1 MPVKKK
7 VDKKKKLKQKQKQK
21 QIVKQNVKVTVQS
34 SGGSGGGGSSVPSRF
49 TDTSGE
55 NVRLQGL
62 IEQLTRAIPAPV
74 SIPVQQPVPLQFQ
87 APAKVPKQRI
97 TVIKQPA
104 ESVTS
109 FEEVSGKSQVRQ
121 MEEAIARAKLKAME
135 ASSETPSFVGEV
147 YNPNNDDKT
156 VDNVFNQPNTNNN
169 TISENIISNNLRK
182 ANPKAFEDNES
193 DIQSEIS
200 EYSSYRG
207 GGSYTPSI
215 GSEVEFF
222 KAGMEILKTG
232 ENLNKYI
239 AEQRKKKPPLFSKE
253 EPASFTPAKKPQ
265 EKNRPSSSP
274 EFREPIGRPFTKLP
288 AIQRAGASSL
298 QVEESAPYG
307 RFKNGNPRKSPS
319 K

>member
-1 MPVKKK
+1 MITNFE
-7 VDKKKKLKQKQKQK
+7 DITTERSNQFL
-21 QIVKQNVKVTVQS
+21 
-34 SGGSGGGGSSVPSRF
+34 
-49 TDTSGE
+49 
-55 NVRLQGL
+55 L
-62 IEQLTRAIPAPV
+62 IMT
-74 SIPVQQPVPLQFQ
+74 
-87 APAKVPKQRI
+87 
-97 TVIKQPA
+97 
-104 ESVTS
+104 
-109 FEEVSGKSQVRQ
+109 
-121 MEEAIARAKLKAME
+121 AKLKAME
-135 ASSETPSFVGEV
+135 ASSETPSFVEEV

-156 VDNVFNQPNTNNN
+156 LDSVFNQPNTNNN
-169 TISENIISNNLRK
+169 TIPENIISNNLRK
-182 ANPKAFEDNES
+182 ANPKGFEDNES

-200 EYSSYRG
+200 EYSSYR

-232 ENLNKYI
+232 EKLNKYI

-253 EPASFTPAKKPQ
+253 EPASFTPARISEAKQ
-265 EKNRPSSSP
+265 FRPSSSP